1 MKVLI
6 FGASGAT
13 GRLLVDEALRRGHD
27 VTAFV
32 RDPSKL
38 AKPDTPHV
46 QGDATDLTPVRGAMV
61 NQDAVLCALGSRTLK
76 RDPEL
81 VDGVRN
87 IVTAMEECTVRRL
100 VYVSS
105 MGVRESRRQL
115 SWLGRFIIAPL
126 LLRSALV
133 DHEER
138 EDAITSSDLE
148 WTTVRPA
155 QLTNGPVGSYRSG
168 EDIRAT
174 NRAPS
179 VSRATLAAFMLDQ
192 LDGAG
197 YVGAKPGIMD

>member
-13 GRLLVDEALRRGHD
+13 GRLLVDEALRQGHD

-46 QGDATDLTPVRGAMV
+46 QGDATDLTAVRGAMV
-61 NQDAVLCALGSRTLK
+61 NQDAALCALGSRTLK

-87 IVTAMEECTVRRL
+87 IVTAMEECTVPRL

-126 LLRSALV
+126 LLRSALA

-138 EDAITSSDLE
+138 RMPLPAATWSGPSSG
-148 WTTVRPA
+148 RH
-155 QLTNGPVGSYRSG
+155 S
-168 EDIRAT
+168 
-174 NRAPS
+174 
-179 VSRATLAAFMLDQ
+179 
-192 LDGAG
+192 
-197 YVGAKPGIMD
+197 